1 MAEQL
6 THWKK
11 MYNPDYL
18 GAYSLDNPTMVVTI
32 KAIEK
37 KEVVSDGGK
46 KKMCVVAQLVDQKQM
61 ILNATNLKILDRMYG
76 HFIEKWIGKK
86 ITLYIANV
94 KFGSE
99 YVEALRI
106 QEAIPKEGLPELT
119 PSHEKWNDAVKG
131 MSNGVTIAQIKTKYT
146 LSAANEAA
154 LKKLIPKDDV
164 QNPV

>member
-1 MAEQL
+1 MATR

-11 MYNPDYL
+11 LINPDYL

-32 KAIEK
+32 QSVS
-37 KEVVSDGGK
+37 KETIVGEGGK
-46 KKMCVVAQLVDQKQM
+46 KDEVIVAKLVGQKPM
-61 ILNATNLKILDRMYG
+61 ILNRTNCKVIAKLYG
-76 HFIEKWIGKK
+76 SNFIEDWFGKK
-86 ITLYIANV
+86 ITLYIAEV
-94 KFGSE
+94 KIGGE
-99 YVEALRI
+99 LVEALRV
-106 QEAIPKEGLPELT
+106 QPAIPKEGLPELT